1 MNKAIDFFR
10 NASPLTFVLISIAL
24 GVLAKF
30 IERKLPSMALGLQLI
45 SFILFF
51 YAIIRFTN
59 RKK

>member
-1 MNKAIDFFR
+1 MNKVVDFFK
-10 NASPLTFVLISIAL
+10 NASPLYFILISIGL
-24 GVLAKF
+24 GVIAKF
-30 IERKLPSMALGLQLI
+30 VERKLPSLALGLQLI